1 MMMNN
6 VYDVLA
12 ERGFIYQVTDEE
24 GLREALERPLTLYV
38 GYDPTGP
45 SLQVGNLA
53 TIMLLVHMQRH
64 GHRVIT
70 LVGGGTSMVGDPSG
84 KTEARPILT
93 AEEIAANQ
101 ELIRRQLSR
110 FLNYGE
116 GRALMLN
123 NADWLASL
131 NYIGFLRDI
140 GRHFSVNE
148 MLAAETYRQRL
159 QTGLSFLEFNYRL
172 LQAYDFLYL
181 YRNYDCILQAGGSDQ
196 WGNITAGVDLIR
208 REEGVRAFGLVIPLI
223 TTASGAKMGKT
234 ELGTI
239 YLSPER
245 TSPYQLYQ
253 FWINTEDDD
262 VERFLA
268 VFTLLPMEEVRRLG
282 ALKGAEIRKAK
293 EVLAYE
299 VTRLVHG
306 ERAAQEARSASR
318 ALFGP
323 GHLKEV
329 AAEAMPTT
337 GIPASRLEAGIPV
350 VELFAE
356 VGLTRSRSEA
366 RRLLQ
371 QAGVYVN
378 EERVDDVNALV
389 TTADVQDGTILLRAG
404 KKRYHRVVVA

>member
-1 MMMNN
+1 MSN

-12 ERGFIYQVTDEE
+12 ERGFIYQVTDEA
-24 GLREALERPLTLYV
+24 GLREALEKPLTVYV
-38 GYDPTGP
+38 GYDPTGA

-53 TIMLLVHMQRH
+53 TIMMLVHLQQH

-70 LVGGGTSMVGDPSG
+70 LVGGGTSLVGDPSG
-84 KTEARPILT
+84 KTEARPILSP
-93 AEEIAANQ
+93 EEITANQ

-110 FLNYGE
+110 FLDYSD

-123 NADWLASL
+123 NADWLTGL
-131 NYIGFLRDI
+131 NHIDFLRDI

-159 QTGLSFLEFNYRL
+159 ETGLSFLEFNYRL

-181 YRNYDCILQAGGSDQ
+181 YRNYDCLLQAGGSDQ
-196 WGNITAGVDLIR
+196 WGNITAGVDLVR
-208 REEGVRAFGLVIPLI
+208 REEGVRVFGLVIPLV

-234 ELGTI
+234 EQGTI
-239 YLSPER
+239 YLSSDR
-245 TSPYQLYQ
+245 TSPYEFYQ
-253 FWINTEDDD
+253 FWINTEDAD
-262 VERFLA
+262 VGRFLA
-268 VFTLLPMEEVRRLG
+268 VFTLLPMEEVQRLS
-282 ALKGAEIRKAK
+282 ALQGAEIRQAK

-323 GHLKEV
+323 GHLKAV
-329 AAEAMPTT
+329 VAEAIPTT
-337 GIPASRLEAGIPV
+337 EVPLSRLEVGIPV

-356 VGLTRSRSEA
+356 VGLTRSRSDA

-371 QAGVYVN
+371 QGGVYVN
-378 EERVDDVNALV
+378 EERIDDADAAV
-389 TTADVQDGTILLRAG
+389 TPADVQDSAILLRAG
-404 KKRYHRVVVA
+404 KKRYHRVVVT